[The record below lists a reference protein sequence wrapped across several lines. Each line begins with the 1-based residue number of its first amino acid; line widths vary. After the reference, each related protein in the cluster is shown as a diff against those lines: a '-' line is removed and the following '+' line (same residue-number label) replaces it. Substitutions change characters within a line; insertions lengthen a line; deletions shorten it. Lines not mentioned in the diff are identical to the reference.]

1 MNNDDFEEFLEGL
14 PDPASDLRDIV
25 QQQTLQIA
33 LMEEQLNDMRMRLN
47 TLERAQVPTEEYVR
61 YWRNETY
68 NQCYN
73 WLYDTFFAKEELWF
87 KKTDLKTQ
95 WGEMEITS
103 KTQWQF
109 SLGAFVKIGFIEQR
123 GRPKNIEY
131 KWTGLYTRKRE
142 LFININQGGYQS
154 GGKPQ
159 PVL

>member
-87 KKTDLKTQ
+87 KKTDLQNQ
-95 WGEMEITS
+95 WEGRETTS
-103 KTQWQF
+103 KTQWGF
-109 SLGAFVKIGFIEQR
+109 SLRALVHIGFIEQR
-123 GRPKNIEY
+123 GSKKNIEY
-131 KWTGLYTRKRE
+131 KWTGMSTRKRE
-142 LFININQGGYQS
+142 LFISINQDGYQS
-154 GGKPQ
+154 RGKPQ

>member
-73 WLYDTFFAKEELWF
+73 WLYDTCFAKEELWF

-95 WGEMEITS
+95 WGEME
-103 KTQWQF
+103 
-109 SLGAFVKIGFIEQR
+109 
-123 GRPKNIEY
+123 
-131 KWTGLYTRKRE
+131 TR
-142 LFININQGGYQS
+142 
-154 GGKPQ
+154 
-159 PVL
+159 